1 MKKIIIIF
9 AGLLFLLSGCV
20 NKEIDINDEIEAL
33 PNVEEVV
40 ISDGEAI
47 VAIREKIDAMSDE
60 EFLIV
65 TTVSLERFLA
75 IEARFHELI
84 QEFAKVQE
92 VRDIEAMFDLL
103 PLIENLS
110 VNDYETLENIKGAYN
125 ALDETQ
131 KALFD
136 PEKKLL
142 LDDYDDKMTSILVPD
157 HILVEV
163 YAVQS
168 AMDYIDSMVPTE
180 VTESITLPF
189 EYIAN
194 AACFQITWRSHS
206 NLITDEGEITRPDYD
221 NTVTLTATLTGFFIV
236 ETYTIE
242 IKIKGTLIVN
252 LPILDGSKKLTFAYL
267 RDVGYGDNLVNR
279 DYMKIDVINYSFG
292 KIVNG
297 ELSVRSLENLQ
308 NVLRLRA
315 KGVRIVIVIDGV
327 STNTREA
334 FVQAASSEEN
344 REKLATSIANVIEQ
358 YQFDGVDLD
367 WEFPNGTTEKNNFSL
382 LVKRIREKLD
392 ESDRD
397 LILSA
402 AVRSGGYSTH
412 YNLVELNKYLDYLHI
427 MSYGMSGSNTA
438 RHQSALMNSTYSSF
452 SISSSVN
459 MYINGGMDRDKVVF
473 GIPFY
478 VKVGTLA
485 NPTLPALGQSLSNY
499 YSVGYS
505 SFMATTFVQ
514 QNFVEY
520 FDAAAQVYY
529 AVGTTQFASY
539 DNPESIRLK
548 CEWAIE
554 NGIAGVMFWDYGHD
568 QAGGTLLQAIY
579 ETFNP
584 IE

>member
-206 NLITDEGEITRPDYD
+206 NLITDEGEVTRPDYD

-267 RDVGYGDNLVNR
+267 RDAGYGDNLVNR